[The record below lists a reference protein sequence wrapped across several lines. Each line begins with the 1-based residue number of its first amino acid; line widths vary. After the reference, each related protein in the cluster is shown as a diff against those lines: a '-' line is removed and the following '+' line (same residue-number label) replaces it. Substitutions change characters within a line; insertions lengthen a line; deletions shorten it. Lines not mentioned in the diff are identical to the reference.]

1 MNPILIV
8 FKKEIREMFRDK
20 RVISGAF
27 LGPII
32 LIVFMLMLFGFIGE
46 AVDKPSIS
54 KIGVLK
60 GGESSKFVT
69 ELANALEAKLVV
81 IPELE
86 KGKEQVRDGDI
97 KLFLTVDSRTVAGKQ
112 VPESHIVA
120 YLDRNE
126 TIAVIAAKTL
136 EGAVSA
142 ANTVAVKEVLK
153 SQNLTPDLAA
163 VFLFESK
170 DESKGKGLGG
180 SMIVSLLPYLIIIWA
195 FYGGFS
201 IVSDLVAG
209 EKERGTLETL
219 LISPVS
225 RSQIAWGKFMALA
238 LVCLLSSLSSLVGV
252 LLIGI
257 FPTSLSANLFP
268 DGIRL
273 GLVSIL
279 TIGAVLIPLV
289 VFFAGL
295 LLAISAYAKN
305 MRECQTYLTLVSFVV
320 LLPAIFSQFIGF
332 TDLGKSKWILA
343 TPILNSSMVIRQAL
357 LNQVDGQALLICVAV
372 SLVLGLL
379 MLRVVVGLFQREAIL
394 SRT

>member
-1 MNPILIV
+1 MNPILVV

-32 LIVFMLMLFGFIGE
+32 LIVFMLMLFGFIGQ

-60 GGESSKFVT
+60 GGESPKFVT
-69 ELANALEAKLVV
+69 ELAKALEAKLVV

-97 KLFLTVDSRTVAGKQ
+97 KLFLTVNSRTVAGKQ

-163 VFLFESK
+163 VFLFEQK

-225 RSQIAWGKFMALA
+225 RSQIAWGKFMALG
-238 LVCLLSSLSSLVGV
+238 LVCLMSSLSSLLGV
-252 LLIGI
+252 ILIGI
-257 FPTSLSANLFP
+257 LPTNLAHNLFP
-268 DGIRL
+268 DGIKL

-357 LNQVDGQALLICVAV
+357 LNQVDGQSLLICVAV